1 MSRDEILLG
10 LTAPRLCVKVGA
22 ESRRE
27 SNAEPSPAK
36 RTKVGTVTMES
47 FMGENTVTAGTIG
60 WKNMWMNMR
69 FYIPG
74 SNRG

>member
-27 SNAEPSPAK
+27 SSAEPSPAK
-36 RTKVGTVTMES
+36 RTKVGTVIRES
-47 FMGENTVTAGTIG
+47 FMGENGTIG
-60 WKNMWMNMR
+60 WKNMWMNLR

-74 SNRG
+74 SNWG